1 MKALTLLA
9 TALMAGLPALSQAD
23 DVSFRQLDDMT
34 FSTMNDARELR
45 WLIRSEFV
53 ESPNVGLLLN
63 DSQMLLMQLRGF
75 EDSLFREFPVQVLF
89 NNLNQVRASAAQLRF
104 RLSNPCPTCV
114 HPDFVFYGGERF
126 VIEQPRPEIV
136 LPTDLALEILTVV
149 EGKLQTM
156 EDVLLG
162 RALPAVEADGFN
174 PAIEDVPEAPLNDG
188 VILDGELGNPPM
200 LDVPAA
206 GVLVAPPGQI

>member
-1 MKALTLLA
+1 MKTLALMA
-9 TALMAGLPALSQAD
+9 TALMAGLPALSQAN

-45 WLIRSEFV
+45 WLLRSEFV
-53 ESPNVGLLLN
+53 EAPNVGLLLN

-75 EDSLFREFPVQVLF
+75 EDSLYRELPVQLLF

-104 RLSNPCPTCV
+104 RLTNPCPACV
-114 HPDFVFYGGERF
+114 HPDVIFYGGERF

-136 LPTDLALEILTVV
+136 LPTDLALEILTAI
-149 EGKLQTM
+149 EGKLQSM

-162 RALPAVEADGFN
+162 RVLPAVDADGFN
-174 PAIEDVPEAPLNDG
+174 PAIEDVPEAPLIDG
-188 VILDGELGNPPM
+188 ASLDGELGTPPT
-200 LDVPAA
+200 LEVPAA
-206 GVLVAPPGQI
+206 GTLAVPPGQI